1 MAYLKLAGFVV
12 VLMLLS
18 AVGFLWK
25 ANERKAEEL
34 GIVNAALAGAE
45 ATIAYKDKTAA
56 DAQAFADRLAKL
68 RASSTRDL
76 EGVTNER
83 DRYRATAEKR
93 ALADPYDFGDGFE
106 FELARL
112 FCLLE
117 AGGDR
122 AARKTCDL
130 YPREDYHPDLAL
142 TLTVT
147 PELAERWAEE
157 CDTARDGGEEGSG
170 FCRWAITGFTVQG
183 GYTVLNHLERVAA
196 YALALEDRADTLEAM
211 LRELTSPAGNGPS
224 AF

>member
-56 DAQAFADRLAKL
+56 DAQAFADKLAVL
-68 RASSTRDL
+68 RAISTREM

-106 FELARL
+106 IERARL

-117 AGGDR
+117 AGADR
-122 AARKTCDL
+122 AARKACDL
-130 YPREDYHPDLAL
+130 HSSEDYHPDLAL

-147 PELAERWAEE
+147 PDLAERWAEE
-157 CDTARDGGEEGSG
+157 CEAARDAGEGEEGSG

-183 GYTVLNHLERVAA
+183 GYTVLNHLERIAG

-211 LRELTSPAGNGPS
+211 LRELTNGDEVQK
-224 AF
+224 

>member
-1 MAYLKLAGFVV
+1 MAYLKFGGLIVA
-12 VLMLLS
+12 LMLLS

-56 DAQAFADRLAKL
+56 TSQAFADHLAEL
-68 RASSTRDL
+68 RASSTRKL

-117 AGGDR
+117 AGADR
-122 AARKTCDL
+122 AARKACDL
-130 YPREDYHPDLAL
+130 YSSEDYHPDLAI

-147 PELAERWAEE
+147 PGLAERWAEE
-157 CDTARDGGEEGSG
+157 CEAAVESGKEGSG

-183 GYTVLNHLERVAA
+183 GYTVLNHLERIAA

-211 LRELTSPAGNGPS
+211 LRELTNGDEVQK
-224 AF
+224 